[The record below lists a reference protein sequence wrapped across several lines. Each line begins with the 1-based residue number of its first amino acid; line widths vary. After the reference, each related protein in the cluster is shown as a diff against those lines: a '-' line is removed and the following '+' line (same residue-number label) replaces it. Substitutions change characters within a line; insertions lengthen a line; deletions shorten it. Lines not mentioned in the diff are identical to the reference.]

1 LFVRPYEMVIVA
13 AAEAPFKGTVRRSH
27 GIGPRRRVEIALG
40 PGETMV
46 EVDAS
51 RMDSLAVGQFVGLSP
66 RQYRVFA
73 NT

>member
-1 LFVRPYEMVIVA
+1 
-13 AAEAPFKGTVRRSH
+13 VRRLH

-40 PGETMV
+40 PGETLV

-51 RMDSLAVGQFVGLSP
+51 RMESLAVGQFVGLSP